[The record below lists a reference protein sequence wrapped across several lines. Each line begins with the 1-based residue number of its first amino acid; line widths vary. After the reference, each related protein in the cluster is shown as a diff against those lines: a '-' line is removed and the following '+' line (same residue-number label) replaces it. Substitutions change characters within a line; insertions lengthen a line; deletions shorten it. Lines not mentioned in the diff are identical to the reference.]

1 MFTAALFTTA
11 GGGGNPSVRQ
21 HMTGQGNVACCAVLS
36 VSACEPMGPS
46 PPGSSV
52 QGVLNWTGLLCPP
65 PGARPEPEGS
75 CYTLPQFLKSCM
87 KNLTKFFEHGKSI
100 SNPSEKQICLLL
112 QIRSVQHTSN
122 T

>member
-65 PGARPEPEGS
+65 PGSLPNPGIEPTSLALQEDALLFEPPGK
-75 CYTLPQFLKSCM
+75 PQRG
-87 KNLTKFFEHGKSI
+87 N
-100 SNPSEKQICLLL
+100 
-112 QIRSVQHTSN
+112 
-122 T
+122 